1 MTDDHRDDE
10 LSRRFEAAVGG
21 PELDDLRQLSSD
33 LSLLGFGGEI
43 SGPVVRQELRRPPLP
58 QPWVFEVRVE
68 LTRSQPRIW
77 RRLQLRS
84 DLTLDVVHRA
94 LQISFDWLDYHLWR
108 FSLGGAPLDGRARQS
123 FLCPWDVE
131 EGEEADEGL
140 PAASDVRLD
149 EVLQAP
155 GDVLFYLYD
164 YGDNWNLTLYLEN
177 GPAADRDT
185 PPAALVAG
193 ERAAPPEDCGGL
205 TDGSELA
212 EVLEHPERFDLPEA
226 DALLHS
232 PFIALAASN
241 LDRRLMQ
248 ILDRLAHGPL
258 GDDLRL
264 RALALLDDREPPGAE
279 ALSRCLAPVIWFLDR
294 AAEGD
299 IPLTAAG
306 YLRPTEVE
314 VAARMLPAMRRW
326 IGKANR
332 ESDSVPLL
340 VFREALQS
348 VGLLQKRKG
357 VLRLTRAGRR
367 AQSAPEELWNHLADR
382 LVPSS
387 GGFETDAT
395 LLILAFMASS
405 SGDEL
410 PDDVI
415 AAALTDL
422 GWGTGSGRPIKSHDL
437 YHLDALQILRNVDG
451 EGGDPLARWQISPI
465 AAELA
470 RAALYRR

>member
-1 MTDDHRDDE
+1 MTGERRDDE
-10 LSRRFEAAVGG
+10 LLRRVEAAVGE
-21 PELDDLRQLSSD
+21 PELDDLRQLSGD
-33 LSLLGFGGEI
+33 LSLRGFGGEAP
-43 SGPVVRQELRRPPLP
+43 GPVTRQELRRPVLP

-94 LQISFDWLDYHLWR
+94 LQISFEWLDYHLWR
-108 FSLGGAPLDGRARQS
+108 FWLGGTPLDGRARQS

-164 YGDNWNLTLYLEN
+164 YGDNWNLTLRLEDLF
-177 GPAADRDT
+177 AADRDT
-185 PPAALVAG
+185 PAATLVGG

-205 TDGSELA
+205 TDGAELA
-212 EVLEHPERFDLPEA
+212 EILEHPERFDLAEA
-226 DALLHS
+226 DARLRS
-232 PFIALAASN
+232 PFMALAASN
-241 LDRRLMQ
+241 LDRRVVRM
-248 ILDRLAHGPL
+248 LDRLAHGPL
-258 GDDLRL
+258 GDDLRP
-264 RALALLDDREPPGAE
+264 RVLALLADREPPNSQAVTR
-279 ALSRCLAPVIWFLDR
+279 ALAPVTWFLDR

-306 YLRPTEVE
+306 YLRPADIE

-382 LVPSS
+382 LVPNS

-405 SGDEL
+405 AGDEL

-415 AAALTDL
+415 ASALTEL

-451 EGGDPLARWQISPI
+451 DGGDPLARWQISPI

-470 RAALYRR
+470 RAALRRG

>member
-1 MTDDHRDDE
+1 MTGEHRDDE

-33 LSLLGFGGEI
+33 LSLLGFGEQI
-43 SGPVVRQELRRPPLP
+43 PGPVTRQELRRRSLP
-58 QPWVFEVRVE
+58 QPWVFQVRVV
-68 LTRSQPRIW
+68 LTRSQPPIW
-77 RRLQLRS
+77 RRLQMRS
-84 DLTLDVVHRA
+84 DITLDVVHRA

-108 FSLGGAPLDGRARQS
+108 FSLGGAPLDGCAGQT

-155 GDVLFYLYD
+155 GDVIFYLYA
-164 YGDNWNLTLYLEN
+164 YGDDWNLTLRLEDLF
-177 GPAADRDT
+177 AADRDT
-185 PPAALVAG
+185 PAATLVGG

-205 TDGSELA
+205 TDGAELA
-212 EVLEHPERFDLPEA
+212 EVLEHPEHFDLAEA
-226 DALLHS
+226 DARLRS
-232 PFIALAASN
+232 PFMALAASE
-241 LDRRLMQ
+241 LDRRLVRMF
-248 ILDRLAHGPL
+248 DRLAHGPL
-258 GDDLRL
+258 GDDLRP
-264 RALALLDDREPPGAE
+264 RVLALLADREPPNFQAMTR
-279 ALSRCLAPVIWFLDR
+279 ALAPVTWFLDR
-294 AAEGD
+294 AAQGD

-306 YLRPTEVE
+306 YLRPTDVE

-348 VGLLQKRKG
+348 VGLLRKRKG

-382 LVPSS
+382 LTLRVPRGRRTPERPRQGRRRCQRRTRRS
-387 GGFETDAT
+387 
-395 LLILAFMASS
+395 IRRCRR
-405 SGDEL
+405 
-410 PDDVI
+410 
-415 AAALTDL
+415 
-422 GWGTGSGRPIKSHDL
+422 TGARRAGRPPAR
-437 YHLDALQILRNVDG
+437 DAPPGRGWCARTRLLGARLVR
-451 EGGDPLARWQISPI
+451 GGG
-465 AAELA
+465 
-470 RAALYRR
+470 